1 MEGFELFGRDEDEC
15 KAGQSESENEED
27 WSIFDIDLLQDIPI
41 EFEVQP
47 EQRMIGKS
55 VAVAGIIQNDEKN
68 KDAIFL
74 DRMQN
79 LLDECETSILFIHSE
94 ITWRQFFTTHEE
106 Q

>member
-1 MEGFELFGRDEDEC
+1 
-15 KAGQSESENEED
+15 
-27 WSIFDIDLLQDIPI
+27 
-41 EFEVQP
+41 
-47 EQRMIGKS
+47 MIGKS
-55 VAVAGIIQNDEKN
+55 VAVAGISQNEAKN

-79 LLDECETSILFIHSE
+79 LLDECETFILFIHSE

>member
-1 MEGFELFGRDEDEC
+1 
-15 KAGQSESENEED
+15 
-27 WSIFDIDLLQDIPI
+27 
-41 EFEVQP
+41 
-47 EQRMIGKS
+47 MIGKS

-79 LLDECETSILFIHSE
+79 LLDECETSILFIHSA
-94 ITWRQFFTTHEE
+94 ITWRQFSTTHEE

>member
-1 MEGFELFGRDEDEC
+1 
-15 KAGQSESENEED
+15 
-27 WSIFDIDLLQDIPI
+27 
-41 EFEVQP
+41 
-47 EQRMIGKS
+47 MIGKS
-55 VAVAGIIQNDEKN
+55 VAVAGISQNDEKN

-94 ITWRQFFTTHEE
+94 ITWRQFFITHEE

>member
-1 MEGFELFGRDEDEC
+1 
-15 KAGQSESENEED
+15 
-27 WSIFDIDLLQDIPI
+27 
-41 EFEVQP
+41 
-47 EQRMIGKS
+47 MIGKS

-79 LLDECETSILFIHSE
+79 LLDECETSIQFIHSG
-94 ITWRQFFTTHEE
+94 ITWRQFSTTHGE